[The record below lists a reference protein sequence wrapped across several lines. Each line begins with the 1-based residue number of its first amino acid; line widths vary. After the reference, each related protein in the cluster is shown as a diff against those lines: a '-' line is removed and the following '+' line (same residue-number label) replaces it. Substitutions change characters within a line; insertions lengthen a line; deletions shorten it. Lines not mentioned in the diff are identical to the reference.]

1 MRVFQL
7 LFQGVTENYP
17 INRNTNNNARIY
29 SFTVNHNLDK
39 KKKLHLNG
47 TFSTV
52 NSSILSAILSITLSN
67 KYANCTPQ
75 NLNTKITKFNST
87 Y

>member
-17 INRNTNNNARIY
+17 INRNTNNNARTY

-39 KKKLHLNG
+39 KKT
-47 TFSTV
+47 TF
-52 NSSILSAILSITLSN
+52 
-67 KYANCTPQ
+67 KRDFFNC
-75 NLNTKITKFNST
+75 K
-87 Y
+87 